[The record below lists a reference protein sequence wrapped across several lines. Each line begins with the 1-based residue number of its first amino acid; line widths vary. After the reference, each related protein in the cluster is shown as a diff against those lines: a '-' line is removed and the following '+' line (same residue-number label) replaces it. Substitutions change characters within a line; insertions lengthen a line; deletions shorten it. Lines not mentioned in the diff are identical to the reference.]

1 MTARIEI
8 TAYHPNGFNE
18 WEQEIELDVEDILY
32 LIDQLPEKDRLMIVR
47 AVLKR
52 FPVKEIQRFFREFF

>member
-8 TAYHPNGFNE
+8 TAYHPNGFSE

-32 LIDQLPEKDRLMIVR
+32 LIDQLPEKERQG
-47 AVLKR
+47 A
-52 FPVKEIQRFFREFF
+52 